1 MLEGPSQ
8 DVQAFRRRQ
17 TRLVVS
23 PLSHSN
29 AVRSRAAHTPRLVPM
44 RTLVTREFTFE
55 AAHSLPWHQG
65 KCARL
70 HGHSYRLVV
79 TVEGPL
85 DERGVVL
92 DFADLST
99 LVATHVLE
107 RFDHQHLNKFFDNP
121 TAEIVANDIFVCLN
135 NAGLALTRVV
145 LWETANS
152 YVTVE
157 K

>member
-1 MLEGPSQ
+1 
-8 DVQAFRRRQ
+8 
-17 TRLVVS
+17 
-23 PLSHSN
+23 
-29 AVRSRAAHTPRLVPM
+29 M
-44 RTLVTREFTFE
+44 RTFVTREFTFE

-85 DERGVVL
+85 DEHGVVL

-99 LVATHVLE
+99 LVTTHVLE
-107 RFDHQHLNKFFDNP
+107 RFDHQHLNKLFDNP
-121 TAEIVANDIFVCLN
+121 TAEIVANDIFVRLD

-145 LWETANS
+145 LWETATS